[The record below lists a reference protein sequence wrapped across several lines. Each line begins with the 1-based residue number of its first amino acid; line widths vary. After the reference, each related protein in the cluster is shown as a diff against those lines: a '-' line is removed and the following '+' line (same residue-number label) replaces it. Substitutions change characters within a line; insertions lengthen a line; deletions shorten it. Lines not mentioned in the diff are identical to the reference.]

1 MCGTSAV
8 PRCARGYF
16 DGAQIVIPCGCVLQA
31 AADALGVL
39 SHLRQCG
46 PLGVHDVSGGGAIE
60 QKGNVEHLGQR
71 SVRTWQRPADDEL
84 PQLDVG
90 PFIWRS
96 ADVGVTA
103 AVFMAYSTG
112 VAFTLVAL
120 SKGHSLRG
128 DDTLDEDSLASFR
141 LDLGAGSL
149 KFGAQGVP

>member
-1 MCGTSAV
+1 MSA
-8 PRCARGYF
+8 
-16 DGAQIVIPCGCVLQA
+16 
-31 AADALGVL
+31 
-39 SHLRQCG
+39 
-46 PLGVHDVSGGGAIE
+46 SG
-60 QKGNVEHLGQR
+60 
-71 SVRTWQRPADDEL
+71 WQRRRRKADRLPQFPSDNEL
-84 PQLDVG
+84 PAQLDVG

-103 AVFMAYSTG
+103 AGFMAYSTG

-120 SKGHSLRG
+120 SKGHLLRG